1 MAAIRAAVIL
11 GCLTTVLTARA
22 VAQEIIVKPEGAPTQ
37 TSEFLRPPGT
47 ASDPYAPSVDWARV
61 PPWRKT
67 EFFGIRAQGKTFLYV
82 VDCSGSMGSYDRL
95 VRAKR
100 EIRRSIG
107 EMRFPQRFQIIFYN
121 DRPYTMPGG
130 MPQGVDYA
138 SKTQLSQWMSL
149 IDADGGTDP
158 RGAMAQALAQ
168 RPDAIFLLSDGEFPT
183 GAAEAIAKKNPKKV
197 PIHCVDFAGNSADLK
212 KIARESGGVYASRP

>member
-1 MAAIRAAVIL
+1 MATLRAAVIL
-11 GCLTTVLTARA
+11 GFLAVTTAMPA
-22 VAQEIIVKPEGAPTQ
+22 GAQEITIKPEGTPAK
-37 TSEFLRPPGT
+37 TSEFLRPPGIV
-47 ASDPYAPSVDWARV
+47 SDPYAPNVDWSRI

-82 VDCSGSMGSYDRL
+82 VDCSGSMGDYDRL

-130 MPQGVDYA
+130 TPQSVDYS
-138 SKTQLSQWMSL
+138 SKTQLSQWLSL

-168 RPDAIFLLSDGEFPT
+168 KPDAIFLLSDGEFPK
-183 GAAEAIAKKNPKKV
+183 GSAESIAKKNLNKV
-197 PIHCVDFAGNSADLK
+197 PIHCVDFSGNSSDLK
-212 KIARESGGVYASRP
+212 KIAKQSGGDYAPRP